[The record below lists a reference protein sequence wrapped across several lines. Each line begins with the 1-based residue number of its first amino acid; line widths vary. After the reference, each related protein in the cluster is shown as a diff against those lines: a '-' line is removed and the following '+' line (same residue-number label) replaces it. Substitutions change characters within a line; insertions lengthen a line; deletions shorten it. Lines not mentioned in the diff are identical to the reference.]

1 MNQGSTYTLA
11 MLLDQ
16 VDIIEIPIIQR
27 DYVQGR
33 LSDTTNQVR
42 QQFVQALF
50 DQLSIAPDKV
60 NQPLD
65 LDFIYGGIHSG
76 VFCPLDGQQRLTTLF
91 LLHWYLANA
100 DQKFEAFKSM
110 MYRNEKSRFSYQTRK
125 TSRMF
130 FNELARTP
138 IALDKLPA
146 EDRAISNALRNQK
159 WFFVTFGYDPTVQS
173 VLNVLDTLHST
184 YSKLTNPSG
193 LYARLLGQP
202 TPYITFQ
209 FLDLNNFGLSD
220 DLYIKM
226 NGRGKPLTF
235 FENFKSKFEQTVAKL
250 CPTESHQTGTLL
262 RSYISQKMDG
272 VWTDLFW
279 TFSAGDTQKM
289 DAQQVQFFKHTI
301 SALYPLSTT
310 ATTVEQMKLVIEKL
324 RENNFQPTH
333 YDYEKLGCFTN
344 TLIVKLVKLLDQLCS
359 DQGQLKT
366 YLQNNP
372 YYDERGQFEFAIGVS
387 DQSKGFT
394 YQAAVQFFAWC
405 LFLVEH
411 TEIDQNELFTWTR
424 IVHNLAQNT
433 RFREAGVY
441 TTALLSLRNLIS
453 NASDLLQYF
462 SSLEDYLSL
471 QGFERGQVRE
481 ERIKAQLILRSDEW
495 KKLIYRAEGHPYF
508 KGQIEFLLDFSGI
521 LDYFVE
527 SQKCDWDSNEDHQFR
542 QSFESYLL
550 KAEALFQRDGI
561 IPLQDCLFERALLTK
576 GEYLLQ
582 HNNNLSFLKNSFDR
596 EVSWKRLLRGSG
608 VDANQTSTTTQ
619 KRKYIKTLMDELQL
633 SDLSQ
638 IEIALQRMIERT
650 TPVNMWYSPLIQY
663 PEIIKYCKES
673 FIRYEDYY
681 KHTLL
686 LTRSQTNG
694 AHREL
699 RTFHLYLSEF
709 KNSKPERLAPF
720 CTVHAKET
728 NAVDSIPSL
737 QFYTLNTTNEQL
749 KQCSI
754 FLSIEFY
761 LNRDIEDAP
770 QFWAKLWSNEGYL
783 PEQLTNAI
791 NNQCPE
797 YKDDL
802 MNPKRGIK
810 LNLDNPTAD
819 IDKLLGK
826 LAQIIAQIDSSPANT
841 GDSHD

>member
-16 VDIIEIPIIQR
+16 IDLIEIPIIQR

-50 DQLSIAPDKV
+50 DQLSIAPDQV

-100 DQKFEAFKSM
+100 DQEFEAFKSM

-130 FNELARTP
+130 FNELTRTP
-138 IALDKLPA
+138 IALDKLPT
-146 EDRAISNALRNQK
+146 EDRAVSNALRNQK

-173 VLNVLDTLHST
+173 VLNVLDTIHST

-202 TPYITFQ
+202 KPYITFQ
-209 FLDLNNFGLSD
+209 FLDLNDFGLSD

-226 NGRGKPLTF
+226 NGRGKPLTV
-235 FENFKSKFEQTVAKL
+235 FENFKAKFEQTVAKL
-250 CPTESHQTGTLL
+250 CPNESHQTGTLL
-262 RSYISQKMDG
+262 RSYISHKMDG

-289 DAQQVQFFKHTI
+289 DAQQVQFFKHAI

-310 ATTVEQMKLVIEKL
+310 ATTVEQMKLVLEKL

-333 YDYEKLGCFTN
+333 YDYEKLGCFTD

-366 YLQNNP
+366 YLQDNP

-411 TEIDQNELFTWTR
+411 SEIEQNELFTWTR

-441 TTALLSLRNLIS
+441 TTALLGLRNLIS
-453 NASDLLQYF
+453 SSADLLQYF
-462 SSLEDYLSL
+462 AELQDYLSL

-481 ERIKAQLILRSDEW
+481 ERIKAQLILRSDDW

-521 LDYFVE
+521 LDHFIE

-542 QSFESYLL
+542 QSFETYLL

-561 IPLQDCLFERALLTK
+561 IPLRDCLFERALLTK
-576 GEYLLQ
+576 GEYLLPR
-582 HNNNLSFLKNSFDR
+582 NSNLSFLKNSFDR
-596 EVSWKRLLRGSG
+596 DLSWKRLLRGSD
-608 VDANQTSTTTQ
+608 VDASQTGTTTTQ
-619 KRKYIKTLMDELQL
+619 KRKYIKALMDDLQL

-638 IEIALQRMIERT
+638 IEIALQRIIENT
-650 TPVNMWYSPLIQY
+650 TPVTAWYAPLIQY
-663 PEIIKYCKES
+663 PEMIDYCEDS
-673 FIRYEDYY
+673 FIRHEDYY

-686 LTRSQTNG
+686 LKRKQTNG
-694 AHREL
+694 SHREL
-699 RTFHLYLSEF
+699 RSYDLYLSEF
-709 KNSKPERLAPF
+709 KDRQVEHLSPFSK
-720 CTVHAKET
+720 VDVVET
-728 NAVDSIPSL
+728 LSVDTIPAL
-737 QFYTLNTTNEQL
+737 QFLELTTKNAEIKKLNIYL
-749 KQCSI
+749 AV
-754 FLSIEFY
+754 EFFCNKK
-761 LNRDIEDAP
+761 LNPEA
-770 QFWAKLWSNEGYL
+770 QFWAKLLCGTGQL
-783 PEQLTNAI
+783 PDTLTQGLFAY
-791 NNQCPE
+791 PE
-797 YKDDL
+797 YQDSL
-802 MNPKRGIK
+802 VNPNIGIQ
-810 LNLDNPTAD
+810 LNRENPVPE
-819 IDKLLGK
+819 IDQLLGR
-826 LAQIIAQIDSSPANT
+826 LAQIIAQLDCAADGTEAN
-841 GDSHD
+841 HE

>member
-16 VDIIEIPIIQR
+16 IDIIEIPIIQR

-50 DQLSIAPDKV
+50 DQLSIAPDQV

-100 DQKFEAFKSM
+100 DREFEAFKSM

-130 FNELARTP
+130 FNELTRTP
-138 IALDKLPA
+138 IALDTLPT
-146 EDRAISNALRNQK
+146 EDRAVSNALRNQK

-173 VLNVLDTLHST
+173 VLNVLDTIHST

-209 FLDLNNFGLSD
+209 FLDLNDFGLSD

-226 NGRGKPLTF
+226 NGRGKPLTV
-235 FENFKSKFEQTVAKL
+235 FENFKAKFEQTVAKL

-262 RSYISQKMDG
+262 RSYISHKMDG

-289 DAQQVQFFKHTI
+289 DVQQVQFFKHAI

-310 ATTVEQMKLVIEKL
+310 ATTVEQMKLVLEKL

-333 YDYEKLGCFTN
+333 YDYEKLGCFTD

-366 YLQNNP
+366 YLQDNP
-372 YYDERGQFEFAIGVS
+372 YYDERGQFELAIGLS

-411 TEIDQNELFTWTR
+411 SEIEQNELFTWTR

-441 TTALLSLRNLIS
+441 TTALLSLRNLINNS
-453 NASDLLQYF
+453 ADLLQYF
-462 SSLEDYLSL
+462 AGLQDYLSL

-481 ERIKAQLILRSDEW
+481 ERIKAQLILRSDDW

-521 LDYFVE
+521 LDYFIE
-527 SQKCDWDSNEDHQFR
+527 GQKCDWDSNEDHQFR
-542 QSFESYLL
+542 QSFETYLL

-561 IPLQDCLFERALLTK
+561 IPLRDCLFERALLTK
-576 GEYLLQ
+576 GEYLLPR
-582 HNNNLSFLKNSFDR
+582 NSNLSFLKNSFDR
-596 EVSWKRLLRGSG
+596 DFSWKRLLRGSD
-608 VDANQTSTTTQ
+608 VDTNQTGTTTQ
-619 KRKYIKTLMDELQL
+619 KRKYIKALMDDLQL

-638 IEIALQRMIERT
+638 IEIALQRMIENT
-650 TPVNMWYSPLIQY
+650 TPVTAWYAPLIQY
-663 PEIIKYCKES
+663 PEMIKYCKDS

-686 LTRSQTNG
+686 LKRSQTNG
-694 AHREL
+694 SHREL
-699 RTFHLYLSEF
+699 RSYDLYLSDF
-709 KNSKPERLAPF
+709 KDRKVEHLSPFSKVEA
-720 CTVHAKET
+720 VET
-728 NAVDSIPSL
+728 LSVDTIPAL
-737 QFYTLNTTNEQL
+737 QFLELTTKNPEIKKLKVYLAVEFFCNKDLNPE
-749 KQCSI
+749 
-754 FLSIEFY
+754 
-761 LNRDIEDAP
+761 A
-770 QFWAKLWSNEGYL
+770 QFWAKLLCGTGQL
-783 PEQLTNAI
+783 PDTLTQGLFAY
-791 NNQCPE
+791 PE
-797 YKDDL
+797 YKDSL
-802 MNPKRGIK
+802 INPKIGIQ
-810 LNLDNPTAD
+810 LNRANPTPE
-819 IDKLLGK
+819 IDQLLSR
-826 LAQIIAQIDSSPANT
+826 LAQIIAQLDCAAD
-841 GDSHD
+841 GAEASHE